1 MGVMDGSGTTM
12 TSQRDLV
19 EEARRGSREALD
31 RLVESIEEPLR
42 LAISRRMGPH
52 LKGEV
57 EPEDV
62 FQDTWAH
69 ACQSL
74 DRFRWEG
81 EGSFLRWLGG
91 IAEHVI
97 LAAVDKRRRRA
108 ILELRRPAMAP
119 SEVSPSRGLR
129 REERFERLEKALGSL
144 SPDHRQ
150 VILLSRIEGLQIQ
163 EIAGRMGRST
173 SAVKNLLLRALK
185 ELKRS
190 FGDTGS
196 LRLPDRAI
204 DPSRDFSANP
214 SVEPRLEPSPHP
226 TANPSLDPEGDHHG
240 R

>member
-12 TSQRDLV
+12 TNQRDLV
-19 EEARRGSREALD
+19 EEAQRGSREAFD
-31 RLVESIEEPLR
+31 RLVGSIEEPLR
-42 LAISRRMGPH
+42 SAISRRIGPH

-57 EPEDV
+57 EGEAEDV
-62 FQDTWAH
+62 FQDTLAH

-74 DRFRWEG
+74 GRFRWEG
-81 EGSFLRWLGG
+81 EGSFLRWLTG
-91 IAEHVI
+91 IAEHII
-97 LAAVDKRRRRA
+97 LAAADKRRRRSV
-108 ILELRRPAMAP
+108 LELRRPATTP
-119 SEVSPSRGLR
+119 SQVSPIRGML
-129 REERFERLEKALGSL
+129 REERFERLQKALGSL
-144 SPDHRQ
+144 SPDHRR

-196 LRLPDRAI
+196 FRLPDR
-204 DPSRDFSANP
+204 
-214 SVEPRLEPSPHP
+214 
-226 TANPSLDPEGDHHG
+226 TLDPEGDRHG